1 MRNAGEK
8 EEAIISRVLSASISL
23 NAKFLNYLSTIG

>member
-8 EEAIISRVLSASISL
+8 EAIISRDLSASISL